1 MHPGVDIVRTKPR
14 NRRRPLFYAGGAAV
28 IALTLL
34 GASRLRP
41 AAPEVEASTLW
52 IDTVKRGPML
62 RAVNG
67 SGTLVPE
74 SQRIVS
80 ALTAGRVE
88 RVYVRP
94 GAAVE
99 SSTVVVELSNPD
111 VQLSALDA
119 ERQLKLA
126 EAELSSLESNL
137 ENARLVAESAVA
149 ASHASLREA
158 ERSLAAA
165 ERLAAEGLN
174 SSNEVERARD
184 AAEEARIRHQA
195 ETRRLELAKA
205 SLIAQLSLRR
215 ADVGRLAA
223 IARFERERVAS
234 MTIRA
239 GASGLVQELSLDPG
253 QWLQSGQMVA
263 RVAQQDRLKAV
274 LHIPETQASDVT
286 LGLPVTVD
294 LREAKVKGRVSRIDP
309 AAQQGTVQVDVALE
323 GPLPKG
329 ARPDLTID
337 GTIEIE
343 RIADVLSMGR
353 PANAVGGSTAY
364 LFRLEPGGRSA
375 LRVPVQIGR
384 AAANAVEVES
394 GLRAGDRIILSEMS
408 RWDHV
413 ARVRLR

>member
-1 MHPGVDIVRTKPR
+1 VDIARTKPK
-14 NRRRPLFYAGGAAV
+14 RRRGPLLIVVGAV
-28 IALTLL
+28 VLVLTLL

-88 RVYVRP
+88 HVHVRA

-99 SSTVVVELSNPD
+99 PGTVVVELSNPD

-119 ERQLKLA
+119 ERQFKLA
-126 EAELSSLESNL
+126 EAELASLESTL
-137 ENARLVAESAVA
+137 ENARLAAESAVA
-149 ASHASLREA
+149 ASRSSLREA
-158 ERSLAAA
+158 ERGLAAA

-174 SSNEVERARD
+174 SANEVERARD
-184 AAEEARIRHQA
+184 VTEEARIRHDG
-195 ETRRLELAKA
+195 ETRRLELARK
-205 SLIAQLSLRR
+205 SLDAQLALRR

-239 GASGLVQELSLDPG
+239 GAAGLVQELSLDPG
-253 QWLQSGQMVA
+253 QWVQSGQLVA
-263 RVAQQDRLKAV
+263 RVAAQDRLKAV
-274 LHIPETQASDVT
+274 LRIPETQASDVT
-286 LGLPVTVD
+286 LGLPVVVD
-294 LREAKVKGRVSRIDP
+294 LREAKVKGRVSRINP
-309 AAQQGTVQVDVALE
+309 SAQQGTVEVDVALE

-329 ARPDLTID
+329 ARPDLTVD

-343 RIADVLSMGR
+343 RVADALSVGR

-375 LRVPVQIGR
+375 VRVPVKIGR
-384 AAANAVEVES
+384 AASNAVEVEA